1 MKGADMSDLKTKYI
15 GLELRNPV
23 IVASSRLTKDIDGLK
38 KLEDAGAGGL
48 VLKSLFEEQ
57 IIMEKE
63 ELESQVMP
71 ASHTEAYDYVSRLS
85 MELGPKEYIRL
96 IEDAKKSISIPVI
109 ASLNCVSAGWWIDY
123 AKQLESA
130 GADGLE
136 LNIGFIGYTTKHVS
150 GDIEKVYYEIVQKV
164 NEAVSLPIAVKVGSS
179 FTSLPWFA
187 DQLSKR
193 GCKALVLFNRYYS
206 LDFDIEKMK
215 VVPGNPLSTPL
226 EMSLPL
232 RWIALLYGRVECD
245 LSATTGVHSGADV
258 VKQLL
263 AGASAVQICSVL
275 YKKGPKY
282 IETILQEIETWMK
295 SNKFDVIDDFRGRL
309 SQEESD
315 EPAAYERLQY
325 IKALVGIE

>member
-1 MKGADMSDLKTKYI
+1 MSDLKTKYM

-96 IEDAKKSISIPVI
+96 IEDAKRSISIPVI

-164 NEAVSLPIAVKVGSS
+164 HEAVSLPIAVKVGSS
-179 FTSLPWFA
+179 FTSIPWFA

-232 RWIALLYGRVECD
+232 RWIALLYGRVGCD

>member
-1 MKGADMSDLKTKYI
+1 MSDLKTKYM

-150 GDIEKVYYEIVQKV
+150 GDIEKVYYNIVQKV
-164 NEAVSLPIAVKVGSS
+164 HEAVSLPIAVKVGSS

>member
-1 MKGADMSDLKTKYI
+1 MSDLKTKYM

-109 ASLNCVSAGWWIDY
+109 ASLNCVSPGWWIDY

-150 GDIEKVYYEIVQKV
+150 GDIEKVYYNIVQKV
-164 NEAVSLPIAVKVGSS
+164 HEAVSLPIAVKVGSS

>member
-1 MKGADMSDLKTKYI
+1 MSDLKTKYI